1 MGAGTHFS
9 VWKALVLTS
18 CLLISFA
25 QIAWCASEYN
35 RATLLTLNLDSY
47 DTLNLM
53 NSRPSDIKDFINLAV
68 GLKGDTAFEN
78 QLRGNL
84 LLDCI
89 ARNTQSGIAAS
100 TLNPDDTEI
109 QHVLALLSENHYHIY
124 EPKPTG
130 SEKLF
135 HYLMGGKPS
144 DYCHIIDALNSR
156 ILTLYDK
163 GWYFLL
169 LTTVVL
175 IWMSFAFGV
184 IRLKKI
190 NGKRWP
196 VNLFIACS
204 ILIAIIVLIVHL
216 PKFFCD
222 LVV

>member
-1 MGAGTHFS
+1 MEAGEHFS

-25 QIAWCASEYN
+25 QIVWCASEYK
-35 RATLLTLNLDSY
+35 RATLLTLNVDSY
-47 DTLNLM
+47 DTLNLL
-53 NSRPSDIKDFINLAV
+53 NSRPSEIKDFINLAV
-68 GLKGDTAFEN
+68 GLKVDTAFDN

-89 ARNTQSGIAAS
+89 ARNTQYGIAVS
-100 TLNPDDTEI
+100 ILNPDDSEI

-130 SEKLF
+130 TEKLF
-135 HYLMGGKPS
+135 HYLMSGKPS
-144 DYCHIIDALNSR
+144 DYCHIVDAINSR

-163 GWYFLL
+163 GWYFFL
-169 LTTVVL
+169 LTIVML

-184 IRLKKI
+184 LRLKKI
-190 NGKRWP
+190 EGKRWP
-196 VNLFIACS
+196 VNLFIGCS
-204 ILIAIIVLIVHL
+204 IPVAIVVLIVHL
-216 PKFFCD
+216 PDFFCD